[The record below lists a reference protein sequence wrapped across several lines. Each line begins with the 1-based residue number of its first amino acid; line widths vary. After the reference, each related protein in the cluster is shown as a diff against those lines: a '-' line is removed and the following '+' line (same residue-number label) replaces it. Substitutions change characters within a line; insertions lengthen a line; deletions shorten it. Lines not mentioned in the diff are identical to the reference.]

1 MVHCDFYLL
10 GVIICLFS
18 AKLESV
24 IHTPSETYWLSI
36 CEPPFGTMRVRFV
49 TNGGY
54 RRSDSSMTAERYF
67 SEGLVRKVISVSLL
81 KEERISLPSMLMVR
95 GFLHR

>member
-1 MVHCDFYLL
+1 MVHCDFYLV
-10 GVIICLFS
+10 GINICLFS

-24 IHTPSETYWLSI
+24 IHTPSGTYWPSI
-36 CEPPFGTMRVRFV
+36 CEPPFGTMRVRLV
-49 TNGGY
+49 TIGGY

-67 SEGLVRKVISVSLL
+67 SEGLVRKVISDSLL
-81 KEERISLPSMLMVR
+81 KEERISLTSLLVVR

>member
-1 MVHCDFYLL
+1 MVHCNFYL
-10 GVIICLFS
+10 VRVNICLFS
-18 AKLESV
+18 VQFESV
-24 IHTPSETYWLSI
+24 THTPSGTYWPSI
-36 CEPPFGTMRVRFV
+36 CEPPFETMRVRFV
-49 TNGGY
+49 TKGGY

-81 KEERISLPSMLMVR
+81 KEERISLTSRLMVR